1 MSEEEF
7 MKQQYVTLR
16 EEIRACKARTFA
28 VLVLGTLFVPIAGF
42 LANQF
47 KSSFATASMPFVLL
61 VLMLAFIT
69 EQNGVIRAGRY
80 LKEHVEPKIQG
91 LVTWERW
98 LESSRK
104 LRDVDRA
111 FFLSFLLVF
120 MLFYAVGAGLALT
133 SIAEFWPQDQFW
145 YAAAG
150 YGIGGLWLIVV
161 LLRHWHAC
169 TTTV

>member
-1 MSEEEF
+1 MSEDEF
-7 MKQQYVTLR
+7 MRQQYVTLR

-28 VLVLGTLFVPIAGF
+28 ILVLGTLFVPIAGF
-42 LANQF
+42 AASQF
-47 KSSFATASMPFVLL
+47 QSGFATASLPFVLL

-69 EQNGVIRAGRY
+69 EQNAVIRAGRY
-80 LKEHVEPKIQG
+80 LKEHVEPKIEG

-98 LESSRK
+98 LESSRR

-120 MLFYAVGAGLALT
+120 LLFYAVGAGVAVT
-133 SIAEFWPQDQFW
+133 SIAEMWPREQYW
-145 YAAAG
+145 YAAGG
-150 YGIGGLWLIVV
+150 YAIGGLWLVIV

>member
-7 MKQQYVTLR
+7 MKHQYTTLR

-28 VLVLGTLFVPIAGF
+28 ILVLGTLFVPIAGF
-42 LANQF
+42 AANQF
-47 KSSFATASMPFVLL
+47 KSGFATASMPFVLL

-98 LESSRK
+98 LESSRR

-111 FFLSFLLVF
+111 FFVSFILVF
-120 MLFYAVGAGLALT
+120 LLFYAIGAGLAVT
-133 SIAEFWPQDQFW
+133 SVAEMWPEHYM
-145 YAAAG
+145 YAAGG
-150 YGIGGLWLIVV
+150 YAIGGLWLIIV
-161 LLRHWHAC
+161 LLRHWHSC